1 MPLILEPDKQAIR
14 HQAGFTLIEVMIA
27 LAIFAIGIL
36 AVAAMQIN
44 AVKQNSGSR
53 MQTEAT
59 AVAEQLM
66 EQLMALPYDHDML
79 SADLNQNPHQQTV
92 GAYTINWTVSTP
104 DPGDPVYKDLSVKM
118 INLIVNG
125 GNPNIR
131 PVNMSSIRGQGA

>member
-1 MPLILEPDKQAIR
+1 MPRIFQTSRQETRL
-14 HQAGFTLIEVMIA
+14 QAGFTLIEVMIA

-36 AVAAMQIN
+36 AVSAMQITAIN
-44 AVKQNSGSR
+44 QNSGSR

-66 EQLMALPYDHDML
+66 ERLMALPFDHDLL
-79 SADLNQNPHQQTV
+79 SADSNQNPHQQTV
-92 GAYTINWTVSTP
+92 GAYTVNWTVLTP
-104 DPGDPVYKDLSVKM
+104 DPADPVYKDLPIKM
-118 INLIVNG
+118 INLTVNG